1 MSEEEKK
8 PLLDGGTTSKRSRKS
23 ESKDENG

>member
-8 PLLDGGTTSKRSRKS
+8 PLIDGVTTTKRSRKS